1 MPTTNY
7 NMRFIESASG
17 VGCVVSR
24 NSTTSIV
31 DATSGAP
38 NRLKIP
44 KLTDFAAGVTVATI
58 SDATNATPIVLTVDD
73 ASAAG
78 IATND
83 LILVEGVL
91 GNTNA
96 NGTFFV
102 TVSSNS
108 VTLVGS
114 AGNAAYTS
122 GGKARKLALAPSYH
136 IALMAACQ
144 ATLNDKAAG
153 N

>member
-44 KLTDFAAGVTVATI
+44 KLTDFATGVTQANI
-58 SDATNATPIVLTVDD
+58 SGATNATPIVITVDSATGF
-73 ASAAG
+73 AS
-78 IATND
+78 ND
-83 LILVEGVL
+83 LVLVEGVG

-96 NGTFFV
+96 NGTFFI
-102 TVSSNS
+102 TVSGTDF
-108 VTLVGS
+108 TLVGS
-114 AGNAAYTS
+114 ASAAVYTS
-122 GGKARKLALAPSYH
+122 GGTVKKLALAPSYH
-136 IALMAACQ
+136 IALAAAMQ
-144 ATLNDKAAG
+144 AVLNDKAAG